1 MLTQLSTLKSRL
13 QILDTDTTYD
23 ALLTSAI
30 QALSAR
36 FDKET
41 NRTLARTE
49 NATDEFDAADTE
61 LAVSC
66 YPIETVAKFETKT
79 TESEGWIEHPT
90 PDYLIRRACVIS
102 LASAINYQPSTING
116 ALARITYTGGYVL
129 PGDPDPVYQPSTI
142 IYPPTR
148 LPADIEH
155 AAVEQIAFWFTNRE
169 KQGLK
174 TNWPKAAV
182 YQQFAT
188 QDLLESVAAVLK
200 RYERWTL

>member
-1 MLTQLSTLKSRL
+1 MLVQLATIKSRL
-13 QILDTDTTYD
+13 SLLDTDTTYD

-30 QALSAR
+30 TAISTR

-49 NATDEFDAADTE
+49 NATEEFDAADTE

-66 YPIETVAKFETKT
+66 YPIETVTKFETKT
-79 TESEGWIEHPT
+79 TESAGWIEQTP
-90 PDYLIRRACVIS
+90 PDYLIRQACVIS
-102 LASAINYQPSTING
+102 LATPFRTPHSA
-116 ALARITYTGGYVL
+116 LRITYTGGYVL

-142 IYPPTR
+142 NYPPTR
-148 LPADIEH
+148 LPSDVEH
-155 AAVEQIAFWFTNRE
+155 AAVEQIAFWFINRE

-174 TNWPKAAV
+174 TNWPKDSV

-188 QDLLESVAAVLK
+188 QDLLESVAAVLEK
-200 RYERWTL
+200 YRRWTL